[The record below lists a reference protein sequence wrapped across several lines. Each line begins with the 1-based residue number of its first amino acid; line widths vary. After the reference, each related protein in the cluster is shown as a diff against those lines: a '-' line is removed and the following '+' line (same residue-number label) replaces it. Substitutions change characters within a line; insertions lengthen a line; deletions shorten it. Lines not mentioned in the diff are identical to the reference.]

1 MKSLLLAAACAFG
14 AMTLPAA
21 AAVQTVNFTEY
32 TLSYENSSAL
42 GGLAFTSGGSGG
54 SLGFGWNIPDTVE
67 ASDTTLTVTLPSF
80 TLTAAPGYLLKGTL
94 SGFFGNLSFAEGF
107 GGTSSASIAGSV
119 SIDGGAAMA
128 VGGALDRT
136 LITNKPAIRTG
147 YYGLGGDLSYGTFST
162 LSVSGLTL
170 TLSANEAASVYSANQ
185 GKLEIGFFAI
195 PVPEPESY
203 AMLLAGLGVVS
214 MIARRRLSR

>member
-1 MKSLLLAAACAFG
+1 MKSLLLAAACAFS

-42 GGLAFTSGGSGG
+42 GGLAFNGGSG
-54 SLGFGWNIPDTVE
+54 SALNFGWNIPDTVE
-67 ASDTTLTVTLPSF
+67 ASDATLTFTLPSF

-119 SIDGGAAMA
+119 SIDGGPAMA
-128 VGGALDRT
+128 VGGALNRT

-147 YYGLGGDLSYGTFST
+147 YYGLGADLSYGTFST

-185 GKLEIGFFAI
+185 GKLEVGFFAI